1 MKNGFFAV
9 LFDSIGIFLLAGF
22 VFFCF
27 LRLVFPYNYSLVL
40 GLLLGGV
47 ITPLFAKFK
56 LKRVKNTQI
65 KLKDKKLFEDTLFCL
80 NVASFSQQN
89 KLIKALLIKN
99 DQKVKIIS
107 RGVYCFSTKTLYVC
121 RFGFYKVTKTDVVKI
136 YNYSRIPQKFVIIG
150 QEFNQEVMD
159 FAKRF
164 NGKIELMDAKQ
175 FFERLKNAQLLP
187 LTFNK
192 DFLQESKKPHVF
204 AGLKNRKNAKVFL
217 LCGLYFLA
225 MSFLVPIKT
234 FYVLWG
240 GFMLLIWLFI
250 CYFAPKKTD

>member
-9 LFDSIGIFLLAGF
+9 LFDSIGVFLITGF
-22 VFFCF
+22 VCFCF
-27 LRLVFPYNYSLVL
+27 LRLVIPYNYSLIL
-40 GLLLGGV
+40 SLLLGGL
-47 ITPLFAKFK
+47 ICLFFAKFK
-56 LKRVKNTQI
+56 LKKVKNTQI
-65 KLKDKKLFEDTLFCL
+65 KLKDKKLFDDTTFCL

-89 KLIKALLIKN
+89 KLIKAMLLKN
-99 DQKVKIIS
+99 GEKAKTIS
-107 RGVYCFSTKTLYVC
+107 RGVYSFSTKTLYVC

-150 QEFNQEVMD
+150 QDFSQEVSD

-175 FFERLKNAQLLP
+175 LFENLKKTQLLP

-192 DFLQESKKPHVF
+192 EFLQESKKPHVF

-225 MSFLVPIKT
+225 MSFVVPIKI

-250 CYFAPKKTD
+250 YYFVPKKVD